1 MGVIFKLK
9 TIKSLTNY
17 SNKVIKLTF
26 YSSLVFWGNQENSWH
41 PNITIHLLGK
51 RNKISVLNPDHQ
63 IEMLKRTTKFSY
75 EVARTQGSILFI
87 NNPLNSRFDGL
98 VKAFSFRSDQPFFIE
113 KWKCGSLT
121 KKTILSYSSL
131 VMFNPQKNPFSIKE
145 ANKLGIPL
153 ISLSNVDSDL
163 SRTMYPIL
171 CNNLQG
177 DSLFFNSYILCNAML
192 EGKLYKFIKERLA
205 QN

>member
-1 MGVIFKLK
+1 MGVVYKLK
-9 TIKSLTNY
+9 TIKSLTSH
-17 SNKVIKLTF
+17 SNKIIKLTF
-26 YSSLVFWGNQENSWH
+26 YSSLVFWGNQENSWY

-51 RNKISVLNPDHQ
+51 RNKISVLNPEHQ

-75 EVARTQGSILFI
+75 EVTRTRGSILFI

-98 VKAFSFRSDQPFFIE
+98 VKALSFRSGQPFFIE

-121 KKTILSYSSL
+121 KKTTLPYSSL
-131 VMFNPQKNPFSIKE
+131 LMFNPQKNPFSIKE

-153 ISLSNVDSDL
+153 ISLSNVDADL

-177 DSLFFNSYILCNAML
+177 DSLFFNSYILSNAML
-192 EGKLYKFIKERLA
+192 EGKLYGFIKERLA